1 MLFKFISRFT
11 IIFMEGAENTT
22 QPASASDNNSF
33 RFDAYAHGSRKG
45 MYVKIFA
52 IAIVAIA
59 VILVAYFIMAPHRH
73 AGKTVVAAYNES
85 YISNAQAQAEL
96 GGLYGSYSSFSTS
109 NVDGFVANYIVPL
122 DYPAGLISAI
132 QGSNVTLVN
141 YMSYKNQ
148 TFSGNYIFISADN
161 LRTSGIFVARTF
173 KTGNFEDAKSL
184 YNSFLEFG
192 SAGGNSE
199 INFTEGKMV
208 YSVFDSTAT
217 NPDAEFFTLYALNG
231 SAVTVFS
238 IARVGGAI
246 NESSAVSIAA
256 EFTT

>member
-1 MLFKFISRFT
+1 
-11 IIFMEGAENTT
+11 MEGAGDTT
-22 QPASASDNNSF
+22 QPASAADSNSF
-33 RFDAYAHGSRKG
+33 RFDAYAYGSRKG
-45 MYVKIFA
+45 RYVKIFA
-52 IAIVAIA
+52 VALVVIA
-59 VILVAYFIMAPHRH
+59 VILTAYFLLWSHRNT
-73 AGKTVVAAYNES
+73 GKTVAAAANES
-85 YISNAQAQAEL
+85 YISKAQANGEL
-96 GGLYGSYSSFSTS
+96 GGLYGSYSSFSTG

-122 DYPAGLISAI
+122 DYPPGLVSAI
-132 QGSNVTLVN
+132 QGSNVMLVS

-161 LRTSGIFVARTF
+161 LRTSGIFIARTF
-173 KTGNFEDAKSL
+173 KTGNLEDAKSL

-208 YSVFDSTAT
+208 YSTFDSTAT
-217 NPDAEFFTLYALNG
+217 NPNSEFFTLYALNG

-246 NESSAVSIAA
+246 NESNAISIAA